1 MRTYMLDT
9 DICSY
14 IMRKEAA
21 VHRRLLEEL
30 RAGSKIVISATTYSE
45 LLFGA
50 KMPKTPKRWL
60 DALDTFLANCVDGVL
75 PVNAAVV
82 ERAAEI
88 QYELRKKGEPI
99 GINDVTIAAHAI
111 TENCICVTNNTRE
124 YGRVPGLVL
133 ENWAQ

>member
-60 DALDTFLANCVDGVL
+60 DALDIFLANG
-75 PVNAAVV
+75 AIS
-82 ERAAEI
+82 RA
-88 QYELRKKGEPI
+88 QYDKSLGDLTKKMGMDKQE
-99 GINDVTIAAHAI
+99 
-111 TENCICVTNNTRE
+111 
-124 YGRVPGLVL
+124 
-133 ENWAQ
+133 